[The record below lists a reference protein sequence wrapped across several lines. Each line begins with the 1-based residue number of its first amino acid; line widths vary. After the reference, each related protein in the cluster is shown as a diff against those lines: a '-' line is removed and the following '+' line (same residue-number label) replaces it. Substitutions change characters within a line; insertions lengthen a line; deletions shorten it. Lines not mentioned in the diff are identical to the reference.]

1 MKRMNLRALTLEIAA
16 TTACFSAC
24 FAVVA
29 HADHG
34 REVWSPEEVAIISS
48 MRLSNA
54 DPFMSDP
61 SNAFEGSADAIALG
75 RKLFHDP
82 GFSANGKV
90 SCATCHIADT
100 QFADNLPRGQGIGT
114 GKRRTM
120 PIMGAMGSP
129 FLFWDGRKDSLWS
142 QALGPLEDALEHGS
156 NRVSIARRVASKY
169 AVDYEKTFGKLPDLT
184 SLPTAASPAG
194 SPAEREAWTRMTESS
209 RAQVNRIYANMGKA
223 IAAFERTIKYGD
235 SRFDRYASAVA
246 SRDNTGEQIFSAQ
259 EIRGLRV
266 FITRGQCATCHN
278 GPLLTDHAFHNT
290 GLPAVASTPD
300 KGRFDGVKKL
310 MGDEFNCL
318 GPYSDARPEQCMELQ
333 FVATDDRTQIGS
345 FRTPGLRN
353 VALRPPY
360 MHAGELTTLEQ
371 VIRHYMR
378 APAASTGRSEIT
390 ARGTG
395 QADRIVI
402 QLSEQDVADL
412 AAFLATPTGPLN
424 P

>member
-1 MKRMNLRALTLEIAA
+1 
-16 TTACFSAC
+16 
-24 FAVVA
+24 
-29 HADHG
+29 
-34 REVWSPEEVAIISS
+34 
-48 MRLSNA
+48 
-54 DPFMSDP
+54 
-61 SNAFEGSADAIALG
+61 
-75 RKLFHDP
+75 
-82 GFSANGKV
+82 
-90 SCATCHIADT
+90 
-100 QFADNLPRGQGIGT
+100 
-114 GKRRTM
+114 
-120 PIMGAMGSP
+120 
-129 FLFWDGRKDSLWS
+129 
-142 QALGPLEDALEHGS
+142 
-156 NRVSIARRVASKY
+156 
-169 AVDYEKTFGKLPDLT
+169 
-184 SLPTAASPAG
+184 
-194 SPAEREAWTRMTESS
+194 
-209 RAQVNRIYANMGKA
+209 
-223 IAAFERTIKYGD
+223 
-235 SRFDRYASAVA
+235 
-246 SRDNTGEQIFSAQ
+246 
-259 EIRGLRV
+259 
-266 FITRGQCATCHN
+266 
-278 GPLLTDHAFHNT
+278 
-290 GLPAVASTPD
+290 
-300 KGRFDGVKKL
+300 VKKL